1 MEISGPVAA
10 GNPPIDRHQRTQIA
24 FLQRTHR
31 HLVARQRS
39 EIRGRLTTVIDLG
52 GFPHVLREDNS
63 GASSYDRHSLSCRYS
78 SSIDFASGVRT
89 ERSSIKRGASP
100 KPEASKNR
108 SKAWLVQSA
117 WDCSD

>member
-39 EIRGRLTTVIDLG
+39 EIRGRLTAVIDLG
-52 GFPHVLREDNS
+52 GFPHVLREDEF
-63 GASSYDRHSLSCRYS
+63 RC
-78 SSIDFASGVRT
+78 V
-89 ERSSIKRGASP
+89 EP
-100 KPEASKNR
+100 
-108 SKAWLVQSA
+108 
-117 WDCSD
+117 